1 MLQNTKTLRRVG
13 GGAAVVTVAGL
24 LPLFAASAASAVTG
38 VNFSVSPTTP
48 MATSQAT
55 VSFTTV
61 TALSSTNNTITIK
74 PTTTP
79 TPGFTLPTTAG
90 AYTVNGVQ
98 PTSVAPTTVGTPDG
112 AVTLTLAPST
122 AGAAGTTVTVVAT
135 GSTNPTAAGSSTSVA
150 VSTTAEPTPSNSN
163 SQTFAGTAGTSPT
176 VTQVSPVAVNTSGTP
191 VTITGTNFATTG
203 NNTVTFQ
210 PVGQTAGGVTTTG
223 TSSDGSTITVT
234 SPNTLTDGTSY
245 DVIVNN
251 GTANTSPSATSAA
264 DQIKA
269 RTNLAFIPLVPTRA
283 LDTRAGFGG
292 PRGQVQP
299 GQSISFALP
308 STVPAGA
315 TAIAVNVTSVTPTGP
330 GNAVVFQTGATPPAT
345 SSVNFIPN
353 GTDATGNFSLVPVT
367 GTNRSLTIR
376 VGTGTGAGASDFTA
390 DVTGYF
396 TNGFVAPANAT
407 GRVLDTR
414 PAPNRTGNLQGPL
427 NGRTTFLVT
436 LTGVPTDATAVAVN
450 STAINPTQV
459 GNLQVFPTSGAP
471 GDIATVQ
478 YVPGLDTGSFSVVP
492 ITPDAQGNASV
503 NLYSDSSGTVNVAID
518 VTGYLNQDNM
528 TTGGKNTFTPVN
540 KPGRVLD
547 TRQAGGPIT
556 PGAPRSANVEG
567 RSFGTTAV
575 TTGQATSA
583 MVSVASVLPKGVG
596 NLRGF
601 PTGSPVPN
609 AATINYFP
617 NQSRE
622 NFAIVA
628 VRNGSL
634 DLAADG
640 VPSDATVDVLGIF

>member
-38 VNFSVSPTTP
+38 SPQFTVDPLAPGAISRTT
-48 MATSQAT
+48 
-55 VSFTTV
+55 VVFTTT
-61 TALSSTNNTITIK
+61 TAISSTNNTITIK

-79 TPGFTLPTTAG
+79 GPGFMFSSMPN
-90 AYTVNGVQ
+90 AYTVNGV
-98 PTSVAPTTVGTPDG
+98 VATGATGGGAADAPVVITVS
-112 AVTLTLAPST
+112 PST
-122 AGAAGTTVTVVAT
+122 VAAAGGTVTVVANAT
-135 GSTNPTAAGSSTSVA
+135 TNPTAGSTTSVTVA
-150 VSTTAEPTPSNSN
+150 TIADGTSLNSN
-163 SQTFAGTAGTSPT
+163 TQTFNATAGTAPT
-176 VTQVSPVAVNTSGTP
+176 VTQVNPVAVPSAGGTP
-191 VTITGTNFATTG
+191 VTITGSNFSPTG
-203 NNTVTFQ
+203 NIVTFQ
-210 PVGQTAGGVTTTG
+210 PVGTTTPVGPTVTG
-223 TSSDGSTITVT
+223 TSTNSSDGTTITVT
-234 SPNTLTDGTSY
+234 SPPLMNNTSY
-245 DVIVNN
+245 DVTVNN
-251 GTANTSPSATSAA
+251 GMMNTATSATSAA
-264 DQIKA
+264 DQLRAKD
-269 RTNLAFIPLVPTRA
+269 NLAFIPLVPTRA
-283 LDTRAGFGG
+283 LDTRSGFGG

-299 GQSISFALP
+299 GQSVTFALP
-308 STVPAGA
+308 SVVPAGA
-315 TAIAVNVTSVTPTGP
+315 TGVAVNVTSITPTGP
-330 GNAVVFQTGATPPAT
+330 GNAVVFQSGGTVPAT
-345 SSVNFIPN
+345 SSVNFVPT
-353 GTDATGNFSLVPVT
+353 GTDATGNFALVPLT
-367 GTNRSLTIR
+367 AGQNTASLTIR

-396 TNGFVAPANAT
+396 TGTSSFSAAGA

-427 NGRTTFLVT
+427 AGRVTFPVS
-436 LTGVPTDATAVAVN
+436 LTNVPAGATAVALN

-492 ITPDAQGNASV
+492 ITRDTSTSGNASV
-503 NLYSDSSGTVNVAID
+503 NIYSDSAGTVNVAID
-518 VTGYLNQDNM
+518 VAGYLNP
-528 TTGGKNTFTPVN
+528 TGNTFTPVN

-547 TRQAGGPIT
+547 TRQSGGPIT

-583 MVSVASVLPKGVG
+583 LVSVASVLPKGVG

>member
-38 VNFSVSPTTP
+38 SPQFTVDP
-48 MATSQAT
+48 LAPGATSRAT
-55 VSFTTV
+55 VTFTTT
-61 TALSSTNNTITIK
+61 TALGGTNNSITIK

-79 TPGFTLPTTAG
+79 GADFTFPSG
-90 AYTVNGVQ
+90 NVYTVNGV
-98 PTSVAPTTVGTPDG
+98 PATGATTGTASDAPVVIMVPSSTVA
-112 AVTLTLAPST
+112 
-122 AGAAGTTVTVVAT
+122 AAGSTVTVVAT
-135 GSTNPTAAGSSTSVA
+135 GATNPTAGNTTSVTVA
-150 VSTTAEPTPSNSN
+150 TPSDGTSLNSN
-163 SQTFAGTAGTSPT
+163 TQSFNATAGTAST
-176 VTQVSPVAVNTSGTP
+176 VTQVNPVAVPSAAGTP
-191 VTITGTNFATTG
+191 VTITGSNFSPTG
-203 NNTVTFQ
+203 NVVTFQ
-210 PVGQTAGGVTTTG
+210 PVGTTTPAGPTVTG
-223 TSSDGSTITVT
+223 TSSDGTTITVNA
-234 SPNTLTDGTSY
+234 PALVNNTSY
-245 DVIVNN
+245 DVTVNN
-251 GTANTSPSATSAA
+251 GMPNAATSATSAA
-264 DQIKA
+264 DQLRAKD
-269 RTNLAFIPLVPTRA
+269 NLAFIPLVPTRA
-283 LDTRAGFGG
+283 LDTRSGFGG

-299 GQSISFALP
+299 GQSVTFALP
-308 STVPAGA
+308 SVVPAGA
-315 TAIAVNVTSVTPTGP
+315 TGVAVNVTSITPTGP
-330 GNAVVFQTGATPPAT
+330 GNAVVFQSGGTAPAT
-345 SSVNFIPN
+345 SSVNFVPT
-353 GTDATGNFSLVPVT
+353 GTDATGNFALVPLT
-367 GTNRSLTIR
+367 AGQNTASLTIR

-396 TNGFVAPANAT
+396 TGTSFSAAGA

-427 NGRTTFLVT
+427 AGRATFPVALAN
-436 LTGVPTDATAVAVN
+436 VPTGATAVALN

-492 ITPDAQGNASV
+492 ITRDTNGNASV
-503 NLYSDSSGTVNVAID
+503 NIYSDSSGTVNVAID
-518 VTGYLNQDNM
+518 VAGYLNP
-528 TTGGKNTFTPVN
+528 TGNTFTPFN

-575 TTGQATSA
+575 ITGQATSA
-583 MVSVASVLPKGVG
+583 LVSVASVLPKGVG

-609 AATINYFP
+609 AATINYIP

>member
-38 VNFSVSPTTP
+38 SPQFTVDPLAPGAISRTT
-48 MATSQAT
+48 
-55 VSFTTV
+55 VVFTTT
-61 TALSSTNNTITIK
+61 TAISSTNNTITIK

-79 TPGFTLPTTAG
+79 GPGFMFSSSAN
-90 AYTVNGVQ
+90 AYTVNGVVA
-98 PTSVAPTTVGTPDG
+98 TSATGGGAADAPVVITVS
-112 AVTLTLAPST
+112 PST
-122 AGAAGTTVTVVAT
+122 VAAAGGTVTVVANAT
-135 GSTNPTAAGSSTSVA
+135 TNPTAGSTTSVTVA
-150 VSTTAEPTPSNSN
+150 TIADGTSLNSN
-163 SQTFAGTAGTSPT
+163 TQTFNATAGTAPT
-176 VTQVSPVAVNTSGTP
+176 VTQVNPVAVPSAGGTP
-191 VTITGTNFATTG
+191 VTITGSNFSTTG
-203 NNTVTFQ
+203 NTVTFQ
-210 PVGQTAGGVTTTG
+210 PIGTTTAPVATVANAGSGDG
-223 TSSDGSTITVT
+223 TTITVT
-234 SPNTLTDGTSY
+234 SPPLTNNTSY
-245 DVIVNN
+245 DVTVSN
-251 GTANTSPSATSAA
+251 GMANTATSATSAA
-264 DQIKA
+264 DQLRAKD
-269 RTNLAFIPLVPTRA
+269 NLAFIPLVPTRA
-283 LDTRAGFGG
+283 LDTRSGFGG
-292 PRGQVQP
+292 PRGKVQP
-299 GQSISFALP
+299 GQSVTFTLP
-308 STVPAGA
+308 PVVPAGA
-315 TAIAVNVTSVTPTGP
+315 TGVAVNVTSITPTGP
-330 GNAVVFQTGATPPAT
+330 GNAVVFQSGGTAPAT
-345 SSVNFIPN
+345 SSVNFVPT
-353 GTDATGNFSLVPVT
+353 GTDATGNFALVPLNAGQNT
-367 GTNRSLTIR
+367 ASLTIR

-396 TNGFVAPANAT
+396 TGTSFTAPANAT

-427 NGRTTFLVT
+427 VGRATFPVA
-436 LTGVPTDATAVAVN
+436 LTNVPTGATAVALN

-492 ITPDAQGNASV
+492 ITRDGSGNASV
-503 NLYSDSSGTVNVAID
+503 NIYSDSSGTVNVAID
-518 VTGYLNQDNM
+518 VTGYL
-528 TTGGKNTFTPVN
+528 TSGNTFTPFN

-575 TTGQATSA
+575 ASGQATSA
-583 MVSVASVLPKGVG
+583 LVSVASVLPKGVG

>member
-38 VNFSVSPTTP
+38 SPQFTVDP
-48 MATSQAT
+48 LAPGATSRAT
-55 VSFTTV
+55 VTFTTT
-61 TALSSTNNTITIK
+61 TALGGTNNSITIK

-79 TPGFTLPTTAG
+79 GADFTFPSG
-90 AYTVNGVQ
+90 NAYTVNGV
-98 PTSVAPTTVGTPDG
+98 PATGATT
-112 AVTLTLAPST
+112 
-122 AGAAGTTVTVVAT
+122 GAASDAPVVIMVPSSTVAAAGSAVTVVAT
-135 GSTNPTAAGSSTSVA
+135 GTTNPTSGSTTSVT
-150 VSTTAEPTPSNSN
+150 VTTPADGTSLNSN
-163 SQTFAGTAGTSPT
+163 TQTFNATAGTAPT
-176 VTQVSPVAVNTSGTP
+176 VTQVNPVAVPSAGGTP
-191 VTITGTNFATTG
+191 VTITGSNFSTTG
-203 NNTVTFQ
+203 NTVTFQ
-210 PVGQTAGGVTTTG
+210 PIGTTTAPVATVMNAGSNDG
-223 TSSDGSTITVT
+223 TTITVT
-234 SPNTLTDGTSY
+234 SPQLTNNTSY
-245 DVIVNN
+245 DVTVSN
-251 GTANTSPSATSAA
+251 GMANTAPSATSAA
-264 DQIKA
+264 DQLRSKD
-269 RTNLAFIPLVPTRA
+269 NLAFIPLVPTRA
-283 LDTRAGFGG
+283 LDTRSGFGG

-299 GQSISFALP
+299 GQSVTFALP
-308 STVPAGA
+308 SVVPAGA
-315 TAIAVNVTSVTPTGP
+315 TGVAVNVTSITPTGP
-330 GNAVVFQTGATPPAT
+330 GNAVVFQSGGTAPAT
-345 SSVNFIPN
+345 SSVNFVPT
-353 GTDATGNFSLVPVT
+353 GTDATGNFALVPLT
-367 GTNRSLTIR
+367 AGQNTASLTIR

-396 TNGFVAPANAT
+396 TGTSFSAAGA

-427 NGRTTFLVT
+427 VGRATFPVALAN
-436 LTGVPTDATAVAVN
+436 VPMGSTAVALN

-492 ITPDAQGNASV
+492 ITRDGNGNASV
-503 NLYSDSSGTVNVAID
+503 NIYSDSSGTVNVAID
-518 VTGYLNQDNM
+518 VAGYLNP
-528 TTGGKNTFTPVN
+528 TGNTFTPFN

-547 TRQAGGPIT
+547 TRQSGGPIT
-556 PGAPRSANVEG
+556 SGAPRSANVEG

-575 TTGQATSA
+575 ASGQATSA
-583 MVSVASVLPKGVG
+583 LVSVASVLPKGVG